1 MEIATQTESH
11 KIHKTPVNVLK
22 AVNKY
27 DRELKI
33 KNPEQYQK
41 KLQMNRERYNA
52 NKQKLK
58 EALEKIKMYESKFN
72 ESNSNEIKNI

>member
-1 MEIATQTESH
+1 MEIATQTESQ

-41 KLQMNRERYNA
+41 NYK
-52 NKQKLK
+52 
-58 EALEKIKMYESKFN
+58 
-72 ESNSNEIKNI
+72 